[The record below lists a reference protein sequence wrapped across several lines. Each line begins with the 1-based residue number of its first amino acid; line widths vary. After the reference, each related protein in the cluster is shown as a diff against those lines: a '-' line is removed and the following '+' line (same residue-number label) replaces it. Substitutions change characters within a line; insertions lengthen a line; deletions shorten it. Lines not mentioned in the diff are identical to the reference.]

1 MEAKVLG
8 LKWNIS
14 SDTFFFEIN
23 EIPEHVVT
31 KRKMC
36 SILPSLYDPLG
47 FIGPMILPGKLL
59 LQDAARLKLAW
70 DDKVPHEIEHKWF
83 KWLDGLRSLI
93 DLQIPRCVQP
103 RDFDDDTCIELRH
116 SADASLQA
124 YRACSYIRCINKF
137 GQIHTQLLISKC
149 RVAPIK
155 QRTIPRLELQAA
167 LLAAELD
174 KLLITELDIEIVGSY
189 FWSDSEVVLSYI
201 RNETTRFHVF
211 VENRVSAIQ
220 QLSNPDDWQYVNTKD
235 NPEDLLTTKTLQ
247 GTYGCLQLL
256 KIYLLVVMV
265 LYGPPGCALR
275 PPSLFVP
282 LAKSYYLKL
291 LSCRNALYVSWYW
304 SVSSSMRGGVI
315 VDDKE

>member
-1 MEAKVLG
+1 M
-8 LKWNIS
+8 
-14 SDTFFFEIN
+14 N

-70 DDKVPHEIEHKWF
+70 DDKVPDEIEHKWF

-93 DLQIPRCVQP
+93 DLQIPRCVKL
-103 RDFDDDTCIELRH
+103 RDFDDDTCIELH
-116 SADASLQA
+116 HFADASLQA
-124 YRACSYIRCINKF
+124 YGACSYIRCINKF
-137 GQIHTQLLISKC
+137 GQIHTQLLFSKC

-167 LLAAELD
+167 LLAAEL
-174 KLLITELDIEIVGSY
+174 EIVGSY

-211 VENRVSAIQ
+211 VENRVSAIRQ
-220 QLSNPDDWQYVNTKD
+220 RSNPDDWQYVNTKD
-235 NPEDLLTTKTLQ
+235 NPADLLTRPK
-247 GTYGCLQLL
+247 CLLAGNLDAKHGSERTNQSGPFIMPILL
-256 KIYLLVVMV
+256 
-265 LYGPPGCALR
+265 
-275 PPSLFVP
+275 
-282 LAKSYYLKL
+282 
-291 LSCRNALYVSWYW
+291 
-304 SVSSSMRGGVI
+304 
-315 VDDKE
+315 